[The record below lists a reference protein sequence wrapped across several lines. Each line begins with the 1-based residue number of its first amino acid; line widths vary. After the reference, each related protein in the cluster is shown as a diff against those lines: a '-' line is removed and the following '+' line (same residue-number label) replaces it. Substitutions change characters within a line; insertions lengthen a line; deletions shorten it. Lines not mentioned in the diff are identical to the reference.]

1 VCSVGIPPG
10 VSEVSDALE
19 GIVVLLRDLV
29 HVVALSALVDVAAV
43 ELAVEGHLHA
53 LTVIRQGMAE

>member
-1 VCSVGIPPG
+1 

-43 ELAVEGHLHA
+43 EVAVEGHLHA